1 MRAAPPCKDCPDRT
15 VEPNCHMTCGKY
27 LAYQAARRGELDTMS
42 TKKQGD
48 RIAKDFVAGIGQRNR
63 VYWTTRSHERK
74 RRG

>member
-1 MRAAPPCKDCPDRT
+1 MRAASPCKGCPDRT
-15 VEPNCHMTCGKY
+15 VEPNCHMTCDKY
-27 LAYQAARRGELDTMS
+27 RAYQAARRGELDTMS